1 MAIADRMD
9 VHRASHRL
17 PVTILAPRVP
27 KPVVRL
33 PLAAGSE
40 RILVIDPRAEL
51 AAITARMLSDLG
63 YVAYWGVNDF
73 DVLDLLASGDPIDL
87 LVCPLALPSIPD
99 GLAVIQ
105 KAVSRQPGLRVLL
118 TSGSVPSHAER
129 AAAGAYPLLAKPYG
143 QAKLG
148 NWVRQAL
155 DTAATA
161 ARQLPEAVT
170 S

>member
-1 MAIADRMD
+1 MAIADCAEE
-9 VHRASHRL
+9 HRPSHRW
-17 PVTILAPRVP
+17 PVRIPRPRAP

-33 PLAAGSE
+33 PLATGSE

-63 YVAYWGVNDF
+63 YVAYWGMNDF

-105 KAVSRQPGLRVLL
+105 KAVSRHPGLRVLL
-118 TSGSVPSHAER
+118 TSGSVPSMAER
-129 AAAGAYPLLAKPYG
+129 AAAGSYPLLAKPYG

-148 NWVRQAL
+148 NRVRQAL
-155 DTAATA
+155 DTVTTVHPLA
-161 ARQLPEAVT
+161 EAVT